1 MTWKWIW
8 GIKMKRFYHIINEIE
23 NNNNEITVSEYF
35 HRCIAQAINE
45 NEKELVDWFCKIKND
60 VEGELVAWAKE
71 HGQKYISERNRV
83 ERKTWGI
90 QVLLGKKIKFKD
102 TVLNIYFPDEFHQ
115 NSVIVERGF

>member
-1 MTWKWIW
+1 MNC
-8 GIKMKRFYHIINEIE
+8 FYHIINEIE
-23 NNNNEITVSEYF
+23 NNNNEMTVSEYF
-35 HRCIAQAINE
+35 HRCIEAINE

-71 HGQKYISERNRV
+71 HGQKYILERNRV

-90 QVLLGKKIKFKD
+90 QVLLGKEIKFKD

-115 NSVIVERGF
+115 NSIIIERGF